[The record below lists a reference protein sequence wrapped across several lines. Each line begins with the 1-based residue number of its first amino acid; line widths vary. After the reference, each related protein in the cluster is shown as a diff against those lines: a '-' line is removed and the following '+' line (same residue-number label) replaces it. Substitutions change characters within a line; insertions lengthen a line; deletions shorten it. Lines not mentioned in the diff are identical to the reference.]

1 MPDTLHK
8 QPVHELHPPIAPVH
22 QTTLLQKVAT
32 KKHPFEPWKD
42 VPCNCI
48 HCGKEF
54 PNNASKN
61 SHLMHCKKRFLNR
74 YYKVGDKSGSAY
86 LFTIQWNPLKRR
98 RNAMQKLINEYQNP
112 QMLIGAI
119 TYLMN
124 EGVVRN
130 YAALPLEE
138 SDKMLQLPD
147 GRVLYSMLSKLL
159 VEKELRILEAQVNTL
174 NDEKNKL
181 SEDAGIII

>member
-1 MPDTLHK
+1 MDSAHK
-8 QPVHELHPPIAPVH
+8 PTHEQT
-22 QTTLLQKVAT
+22 QTTLLHQTAT

-42 VPCNCI
+42 QPCACV
-48 HCGKEF
+48 HCGKMF

-74 YYKVGDKSGSAY
+74 YYKVGDTLGKSY

-98 RNAMQKLINEYQNP
+98 RSAIQKLINEYKNP
-112 QMLIGAI
+112 QMLIGALQ
-119 TYLMN
+119 YLMN

-138 SDKMLQLPD
+138 SANMVKLPD

-174 NDEKNKL
+174 NAEKLKL
-181 SEDAGIII
+181 SEGSVNLG

>member
-1 MPDTLHK
+1 M
-8 QPVHELHPPIAPVH
+8 
-22 QTTLLQKVAT
+22 
-32 KKHPFEPWKD
+32 
-42 VPCNCI
+42 
-48 HCGKEF
+48 HCGKLF

-74 YYKVGDKSGSAY
+74 FYKIGTTKGAAY

-98 RNAMQKLINEYQNP
+98 RNAIQKLINEYQNP

-138 SDKMLQLPD
+138 SENMIKLPD
-147 GRVLYSMLSKLL
+147 GRVLYTMLSKLL
-159 VEKELRILEAQVNTL
+159 VEKELRVLEAQVNTL
-174 NDEKNKL
+174 NAEKLKL
-181 SEDAGIII
+181 SEGSVDIG

>member
-1 MPDTLHK
+1 MSDSLHK
-8 QPVHELHPPIAPVH
+8 IPVHDPHPSVN
-22 QTTLLQKVAT
+22 QTTLLQKTAT
-32 KKHPFEPWKD
+32 KRHPFEPWKD
-42 VPCNCI
+42 QPCDCV
-48 HCGKEF
+48 HCGKTF

-74 YYKVGDKSGSAY
+74 FYKIGDKKGSAY
-86 LFTIQWNPLKRR
+86 LVTIQWNPLKRR
-98 RNAMQKLINEYQNP
+98 RNAIQKLIGEYKNP

-130 YAALPLEE
+130 YATLPLEE
-138 SDKMLQLPD
+138 SVEMIKISD
-147 GRVLYSMLSKLL
+147 GRVLYNQLTKLL

-174 NDEKNKL
+174 NDEKNKMKDGEINL
-181 SEDAGIII
+181 G

>member
-1 MPDTLHK
+1 
-8 QPVHELHPPIAPVH
+8 V
-22 QTTLLQKVAT
+22 
-32 KKHPFEPWKD
+32 
-42 VPCNCI
+42 
-48 HCGKEF
+48 HCGKQF

-74 YYKVGDKSGSAY
+74 YYKVGDKAGSAY

-98 RNAMQKLINEYQNP
+98 RNALQKMLNEYKNP

-138 SDKMLQLPD
+138 SSNMLKIPD

-159 VEKELRILEAQVNTL
+159 VEKELRILEAQVNVL
-174 NDEKNKL
+174 NDEKAKL
-181 SEDAGIII
+181 SSEGIVKV